1 MIEIKI
7 ASDKKTVSVS
17 SEAHIE
23 GKRGDAIAE
32 FVGAMHALKKID
44 KEVFRDALHKIV
56 SEDMHEM
63 IEELDELE
71 DEDEHDD

>member
-7 ASDKKTVSVS
+7 TNDKKTVSVS

-23 GKRGDAIAE
+23 GTRKDAIAE
-32 FVGAMHALKKID
+32 FVCAMHGLKKID
-44 KEVFRDALHKIV
+44 KEVFRDALRAIV
-56 SEDMHEM
+56 CEDMHEM

-71 DEDEHDD
+71 GEDEHDD